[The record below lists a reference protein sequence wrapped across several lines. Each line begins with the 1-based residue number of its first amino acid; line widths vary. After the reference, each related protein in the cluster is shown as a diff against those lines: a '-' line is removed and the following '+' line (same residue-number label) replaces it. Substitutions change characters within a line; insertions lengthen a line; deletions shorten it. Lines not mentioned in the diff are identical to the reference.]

1 MNGNYSQP
9 VNLGNPDEYT
19 VSDFADIIKDIVQ
32 SNSTIQMLPATK
44 DDPRQRKPDITVA
57 KKELAWAPKVPVR
70 DGLLK
75 AIVYFRQELL
85 LSGEIIPT
93 GPIASRPQ
101 HKSVPN
107 N

>member
-1 MNGNYSQP
+1 MNSNYSQP

-19 VSDFADIIKDIVQ
+19 VGEFAEIIKDIVK

-57 KKELAWAPKVPVR
+57 KTQIGWSPKVPVR
-70 DGLLK
+70 DGLNK
-75 AIVYFRQELL
+75 AIAYFRQELL

-101 HKSVPN
+101 HKN
-107 N
+107 TN

>member
-19 VSDFADIIKDIVQ
+19 VGEFAEIIKDIVN

-57 KKELAWAPKVPVR
+57 KTQLGWSPKVPVR
-70 DGLLK
+70 DGLNK
-75 AIVYFRQELL
+75 AIAYFRQELS

-101 HKSVPN
+101 HKIIN
-107 N
+107 